1 MYDLIWQ
8 DQITDL
14 DHSLIVIWLIFSPKE
29 LIVIWLIFLM
39 IEWSRSDHFFEKTTP
54 CFFQSFM
61 KSKICFYIELILYIN
76 FNFILIYEIFL
87 VNWNWKLKWNCLVQ
101 PEWNWK
107 SVSIECSTF
116 KKKYFVILWMIWK
129 LIWSRSLI
137 WSGSFFC
144 EMIWSGSGSF
154 FSKTIWS
161 DLRSWK
167 KWSCNTLYNYM
178 LMAT

>member
-1 MYDLIWQ
+1 MFWCPHLRYQPVWVYALVLFGWYSRRGTSKLFKFYDMWCSNYARVLYDLIWQ

-76 FNFILIYEIFL
+76 FNFILIYEIFFG
-87 VNWNWKLKWNCLVQ
+87 KLKLKIKMKLSSTIRMKLKICF
-101 PEWNWK
+101 NWMF
-107 SVSIECSTF
+107 I
-116 KKKYFVILWMIWK
+116 I
-129 LIWSRSLI
+129 
-137 WSGSFFC
+137 
-144 EMIWSGSGSF
+144 
-154 FSKTIWS
+154 
-161 DLRSWK
+161 
-167 KWSCNTLYNYM
+167 
-178 LMAT
+178 

>member
-1 MYDLIWQ
+1 MISIMNMRIQQYIKSKRNQIILLNNSECLQSDLP
-8 DQITDL
+8 DQINDL
-14 DHSLIVIWLIFSPKE
+14 DHSLIGIWLIFSPKE
-29 LIVIWLIFLM
+29 LIMIWLIFLM

-76 FNFILIYEIFL
+76 FNFILIYEIFF

-116 KKKYFVILWMIWK
+116 KKIIL
-129 LIWSRSLI
+129 
-137 WSGSFFC
+137 
-144 EMIWSGSGSF
+144 
-154 FSKTIWS
+154 
-161 DLRSWK
+161 
-167 KWSCNTLYNYM
+167 
-178 LMAT
+178 